1 MKAFLDDHQIVSA
14 WVPIDICAPGGV
26 ATTSDYVCLKNWE
39 KCLIVL
45 FKAAGTA
52 GDDPTIT
59 LDQATAVAGTD
70 TKTLACI
77 TKSWIKTGAAL
88 NAIGAFTAAAQPAA
102 PPGDSPSTRP
112 RRSNRSRSARSRR
125 TAASR
130 MQTTI
135 PTCLRSCRHA
145 ASTPRRSRGEASSI

>member
-88 NAIGAFTAAAQPAA
+88 NAIGAFTAAAQTANTGKTGCSVSSMSILA
-102 PPGDSPSTRP
+102 SGWPPIACG
-112 RRSNRSRSARSRR
+112 A
-125 TAASR
+125 
-130 MQTTI
+130 
-135 PTCLRSCRHA
+135 
-145 ASTPRRSRGEASSI
+145 G